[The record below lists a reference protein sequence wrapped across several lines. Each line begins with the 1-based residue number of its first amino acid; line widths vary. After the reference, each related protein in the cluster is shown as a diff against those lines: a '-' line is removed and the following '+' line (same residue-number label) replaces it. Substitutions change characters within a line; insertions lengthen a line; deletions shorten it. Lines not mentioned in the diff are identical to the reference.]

1 MSDQKSENYN
11 QSNEKIYYHIIESL
25 CGKWRLLRQTESEI
39 NEIFRRWDFFK
50 KPIDINKK

>member
-1 MSDQKSENYN
+1 MSEQKSENYN